1 MIKKIRP
8 QTRPLFTCHHSLNWL
23 AQYALRT
30 LLENGVDV
38 KYLWVTDNNDQC
50 FDAKLPEDTVID
62 VLLTGSFFLR
72 MLELPFWPIK
82 KMRLWT
88 LCEDSKKLISEVF
101 KIPKEK
107 IGLIPHP
114 KTPDTKPNEHF
125 KHFIYAGRL
134 SWGKNIEALLSLV
147 SFLQQTTHPH
157 LTLTIYGEK
166 SDLPEESFGRI
177 AEGHFDIQELIN
189 LYTWKSPP
197 TLLGNDPQWFN
208 HILED
213 SHYISL
219 STSMYEDFAL
229 SPTEAAQH
237 GSSLILSRWGG
248 HKHKRGAKLLNSS
261 LIFKSFEPQWI
272 KEIKTQLLAQDIT
285 TTSCS
290 RTGFDLTFF
299 STEISLQED
308 LSKQM
313 MSFIHQQSPEIL
325 LCFREAM
332 DVYADTFKGRNFFYL
347 YQKYFSSLETPSEIV
362 FYDERLKKLHLGDNP
377 LFIPAGDSH
386 LPEVM
391 KLKMKAKTL
400 YDS

>member
-1 MIKKIRP
+1 MIRKIRP
-8 QTRPLFTCHHSLNWL
+8 QTKPQFSCHHSLSWL
-23 AQYALRT
+23 AQYAQKT
-30 LLENGVDV
+30 LIDNGVDV
-38 KYLWVTDNNDQC
+38 KHLWVVDSNEQC
-50 FDAKLPEDTVID
+50 FDVKLPDDVTID
-62 VLLTGSFFLR
+62 ILLTGSFFLR

-88 LCEDSKKLISEVF
+88 LSEDSRNLISEVF
-101 KIPKEK
+101 KISQKQ

-114 KTPDTKPNEHF
+114 ETPATNTNESF
-125 KHFIYAGRL
+125 KDFVYAGRL

-147 SFLQQTTHPH
+147 SYLQNTTHPS

-166 SDLPEESFGRI
+166 SDLPEESFGRVI
-177 AEGHFDIQELIN
+177 DGNFDIQELIN
-189 LYTWKSPP
+189 LYPWKSRPA
-197 TLLGNDPQWFN
+197 LKGNDPEWFDR
-208 HILED
+208 LSSD

-261 LIFKSFEPQWI
+261 LIFKSFEPNWI
-272 KEIKTQLLAQDIT
+272 KEIKTKLLAQEL
-285 TTSCS
+285 TSIS
-290 RTGFDLTFF
+290 SSTQGQDLPF
-299 STEISLQED
+299 SLSENSSQEE
-308 LSKQM
+308 LTKHVM
-313 MSFIHQQSPEIL
+313 NFIHKQSPEIL

-347 YQKYFSSLETPSEIV
+347 YQKYFSSLETPSEMV
-362 FYDERLKKLHLGDNP
+362 FYEEEPQKLNLSDHP
-377 LFIPAGDSH
+377 LFIPAGDAH

-391 KLKMKAKTL
+391 KLKMRAKAL
-400 YDS
+400 YEF